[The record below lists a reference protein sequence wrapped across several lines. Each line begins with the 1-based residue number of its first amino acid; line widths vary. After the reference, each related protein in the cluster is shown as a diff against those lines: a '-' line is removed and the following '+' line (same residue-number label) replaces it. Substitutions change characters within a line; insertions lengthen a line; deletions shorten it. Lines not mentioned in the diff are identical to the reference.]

1 MRWCTVNIKIK
12 HKCGTGFVTG
22 RINIGAEQPTPRANR
37 CALLGAAGLANV
49 VFRRGMSCTLSRFW
63 MGLLLG
69 GRMMVGE
76 LVSRAE
82 LVGRTKN
89 DRYYDA
95 PEWIVAQADS
105 GTRLDLHRALDP
117 ALTRRLRFNSRKSKP
132 KTPFFVSEGKL
143 DGQTTRG
150 IRELTP
156 ESARLLDRII
166 TITDCGPLSDVNEAD
181 HRRTV
186 GKRGKL
192 RPLRSPSQVI

>member
-1 MRWCTVNIKIK
+1 MRYWICHWKNQYWS
-12 HKCGTGFVTG
+12 
-22 RINIGAEQPTPRANR
+22 GATNPEGEPVRSS
-37 CALLGAAGLANV
+37 G
-49 VFRRGMSCTLSRFW
+49 SSRFSKR
-63 MGLLLG
+63 GVSPGDVVYIVSILDGILLLG

-82 LVGRTKN
+82 LVGRTKH

-166 TITDCGPLSDVNEAD
+166 TITDCGPLSTSMRRITEELLENEEN
-181 HRRTV
+181 
-186 GKRGKL
+186 
-192 RPLRSPSQVI
+192 